1 MSTADGRR
9 WVHDP
14 LCPMTTHPCRG
25 NRAAGGSMLW
35 QRLRIQ
41 ILIRDHWTCTYCG
54 KPLLGPDA
62 TVDHVIPM
70 PSLDPSN
77 LVAACRRCNSREGRG
92 AHALD
97 ADTGEYCVLDGCDD
111 RCQCIL
117 IEGVR
122 RQGREREV
130 LCKACALPWCGCA
143 EIDDAYARGLRD
155 AAGAS
160 GSYLDGRRDAA
171 AAIEAFLHCDP
182 CDCVHCSL
190 LTVVSN
196 AALGTAIDP
205 GAGR

>member
-1 MSTADGRR
+1 VGLLPGIRIAEGTEHGRDPVTAGGALRTHDG
-9 WVHDP
+9 
-14 LCPMTTHPCRG
+14 LCPLITHPCRG
-25 NRAAGGSMLW
+25 NRAA
-35 QRLRIQ
+35 
-41 ILIRDHWTCTYCG
+41 
-54 KPLLGPDA
+54 
-62 TVDHVIPM
+62 
-70 PSLDPSN
+70 
-77 LVAACRRCNSREGRG
+77 G

-130 LCKACALPWCGCA
+130 LCKACGLLWCGCA